1 MRALAIVPAYNEQ
14 ESVAGVI
21 DEIRKD
27 APGYDI
33 VVIDDGSTDETA
45 RIAHDAGAR
54 VVSLPYNMGIGV
66 AVQTGYQYACDHNY
80 ELAVQVDGDGQHIPA
95 EIDRL
100 ATRLSSD
107 PPVDLV
113 YGSRFLEQGGY
124 RSSGLR
130 RAGIKIF
137 STMLSLATRR
147 RVTDPTSGFRLANRR
162 TIELF
167 AADYPHDYPEVEAIL
182 MMHAHQL
189 QIAEVPVRMR
199 PREGGRSSINL
210 WRSAYYMLKVTLA
223 LVVGMFRSRRML
235 ERRLAAVRQESASRM
250 ES

>member
-14 ESVAGVI
+14 DSVAGVI
-21 DEIRKD
+21 EEIRRD
-27 APGYDI
+27 APGYDV
-33 VVIDDGSTDETA
+33 VVIDDGSTDATA
-45 RIAHDAGAR
+45 QIAHGAGAR

-66 AVQTGYQYACDHNY
+66 AVQTGYQFACDHGY

-95 EIDRL
+95 EIAKLASRL
-100 ATRLSSD
+100 TAD
-107 PPVDLV
+107 PPADLV

-124 RSSGLR
+124 RSSLLR
-130 RAGIKIF
+130 RAGIKVF
-137 STMLSLATRR
+137 STMLSMATRR

-182 MMHAHQL
+182 MMHAHEL
-189 QIAEVPVRMR
+189 QIAEVPVKMR

-235 ERRLAAVRQESASRM
+235 ERRLAAARQDDASRM